1 MKTFS
6 KTLDTAFNEGCC
18 GSDFRLKSL
27 TYVQAADTT
36 AWEFPLH
43 SHTKGLEISLILK
56 GRGLMY
62 YDGKMYE
69 MQENDLVIKNEGA
82 VHSEWSDQTDP
93 LEQICMLFE
102 GVRCRGGEENHVLKD
117 YMQPVLKVP
126 AIHVLRSMAF
136 HIRHLCIEG
145 HSGEALRQLCRAF
158 VETACSQLPEDR
170 EKEIPEADYC
180 IIRNI
185 REYIDRHYHEKLSLK
200 MLGNL
205 FYIDSYY
212 LAHRFKEVTG
222 YSFRQYVIQRRI
234 GEAERLLVFEN
245 IGIEEIAKRVGYE
258 TVQYFYYSFKK
269 TVGCTPVEFREKYI

>member
-6 KTLDTAFNEGCC
+6 KTLDYAFTEGCC
-18 GSDFRLKSL
+18 RSDFRLTSL
-27 TYVQAADTT
+27 TYVQTADTPG
-36 AWEFPLH
+36 WEFPLH

-69 MQENDLVIKNEGA
+69 MNEGDLVIKNEGV
-82 VHSEWSDQTDP
+82 VHSELSDQTDP

-102 GVRCRGGEENHVLKD
+102 GIRCHGAPENHILD
-117 YMQPVLKVP
+117 ESANPVIRVS

-136 HIRHLCIEG
+136 HIRYLCIKEQ
-145 HSGEALRQLCRAF
+145 SGETLRQLSRAF
-158 VETACSQLPEDR
+158 VETLCSQLPADKER
-170 EKEIPEADYC
+170 EISELDYC
-180 IIRNI
+180 IVRNI
-185 REYIDRHYHEKLSLK
+185 REYIDHHYHEKLSLK

-234 GEAERLLVFEN
+234 GEAERLLLFEN

-269 TVGCTPVEFREKYI
+269 TVGCTPVEFRERYI